1 MKASSSIV
9 ALALL
14 GAVAQAVVEEKIG
27 MENEEL
33 IVDSLRQY
41 ASDEKFI
48 SFTHHLGTPAMHP
61 QLQDGKL

>member
-1 MKASSSIV
+1 MKASSSII

-33 IVDSLRQY
+33 IVDTLRQY
-41 ASDEKFI
+41 TADEKFI
-48 SFTHHLGTPAMHP
+48 SFTHNLGTPAMHP

>member
-1 MKASSSIV
+1 MKASIV

-14 GAVAQAVVEEKIG
+14 GAVAQAIEEKIS

-33 IVDSLRQY
+33 IVNTLRQY
-41 ASDEKFI
+41 APDEKFI